1 MVVTV
6 SADDA
11 AVAAPVGVRWV
22 ARPGSSI
29 RLLGYPVFLRGR
41 NPVGNNP

>member
-1 MVVTV
+1 MAVTV
-6 SADDA
+6 SVEDA
-11 AVAAPVGVRWV
+11 AVAAPAGVRWV

-29 RLLGYPVFLRGR
+29 RLLGYPVFLRGY

>member
-1 MVVTV
+1 VTV
-6 SADDA
+6 SVEDA
-11 AVAAPVGVRWV
+11 AVAAPAAVCWV

-29 RLLGYPVFLRGR
+29 GLLGYPVFLRGR